1 MLTVTDDIVLCRNN
15 VSLKVYIGFQVTISM
30 EEEVAESTD
39 QNFEVVGGSGRGAIS
54 ALIALIPLAIAGWLW
69 FSFSNIWFVIAGFI
83 IASILYSSVRMNNQ
97 WDEAIILR
105 LGKYVR
111 TVGAGIFF
119 IIPFIETAITRD
131 LRVRT
136 LDIRKQQVITKD
148 NISVGVDAV
157 VFLKVIDTKK
167 SIVNIQNF
175 IYAVKQYSQTTLR
188 NVIGQKMLD
197 ELLVKRENIAN
208 AVKTI
213 VDEQADKWGVDVE
226 GIELQD
232 IELPE
237 DMKRIMARQAEA
249 EREKRGVI
257 IASEG
262 EVEAAKNL
270 KKAADTLMSSKG
282 RVGIRLRELATISD
296 VSQDQ
301 SNTIIFYPTGMGM
314 DSVVSGTA
322 LAQSK
327 RKSNN
332 SK

>member
-1 MLTVTDDIVLCRNN
+1 MDED
-15 VSLKVYIGFQVTISM
+15 
-30 EEEVAESTD
+30 AESSG
-39 QNFEVVGGSGRGAIS
+39 ERIERVGGSGRGAIS
-54 ALIALIPLAIAGWLW
+54 AIVALIPLVITGWLTYTL
-69 FSFSNIWFVIAGFI
+69 SNIWFFVAGFI
-83 IASILYSSVRMNNQ
+83 IATILYSSVRMNNQ
-97 WDEAIILR
+97 WEEAIVLR

-119 IIPFIETAITRD
+119 IIPFVESAISRD

-175 IYAVKQYSQTTLR
+175 IYAVMQYSQTTLR

-197 ELLVKRENIAN
+197 ELLEKRENIAK
-208 AVKTI
+208 AVKAI

-270 KKAADTLMSSKG
+270 KKAADTLMQSKG
-282 RVGIRLRELATISD
+282 KVGIRLRELATISD

-301 SNTIIFYPTGMGM
+301 SNTIVFYPTGLGM
-314 DSVVSGTA
+314 DSLVSGTA
-322 LAQSK
+322 LSQTK
-327 RKSNN
+327 K
-332 SK
+332 KK

>member
-1 MLTVTDDIVLCRNN
+1 MPEDEIETSD
-15 VSLKVYIGFQVTISM
+15 
-30 EEEVAESTD
+30 EEVEM
-39 QNFEVVGGSGRGAIS
+39 VGGSGRGAIS
-54 ALIALIPLAIAGWLW
+54 AIVALVPLAITGWLAYTL
-69 FSFSNIWFVIAGFI
+69 SNMWLLLFGFI
-83 IASILYSSVRMNNQ
+83 LASILYSSVRMNNQ
-97 WDEAIILR
+97 WEEAIVLR

-119 IIPFIETAITRD
+119 IIPFIESAISRD

-157 VFLKVIDTKK
+157 VFLKVVDTKK

-197 ELLVKRENIAN
+197 ELLEKRESIAKS
-208 AVKTI
+208 VKGI
-213 VDEQADKWGVDVE
+213 VDEQSDKWGVDIE

-270 KKAADTLMSSKG
+270 QKAADILMESKG
-282 RVGIRLRELATISD
+282 QIGVRLRELATISD

-301 SNTIIFYPTGMGM
+301 SNTIVFYPTSLGM

-327 RKSNN
+327 KKN
-332 SK
+332 

>member
-1 MLTVTDDIVLCRNN
+1 
-15 VSLKVYIGFQVTISM
+15 M
-30 EEEVAESTD
+30 EEEAAAETSD
-39 QNFEVVGGSGRGAIS
+39 EQVEMIGGSGRGAIS
-54 ALIALIPLAIAGWLW
+54 AIVALVPLAITGWLAYT
-69 FSFSNIWFVIAGFI
+69 FSNMWLLLFGFI
-83 IASILYSSVRMNNQ
+83 LASILYSSVRMNNQ
-97 WDEAIILR
+97 WEEAIVLR

-119 IIPFIETAITRD
+119 IIPFIESAISRD

-157 VFLKVIDTKK
+157 VFLKVVDTKR
-167 SIVNIQNF
+167 SIINIQNF

-197 ELLVKRENIAN
+197 ELLEKRESIAKS
-208 AVKTI
+208 VKGI
-213 VDEQADKWGVDVE
+213 VDEQSDKWGVDIE

-270 KKAADTLMSSKG
+270 QKAADILMESKG
-282 RVGIRLRELATISD
+282 QIGVRLRELATISD

-301 SNTIIFYPTGMGM
+301 SNTIVFYPTSLGM

-327 RKSNN
+327 KKN
-332 SK
+332 

>member
-1 MLTVTDDIVLCRNN
+1 MPEDEIETSD
-15 VSLKVYIGFQVTISM
+15 
-30 EEEVAESTD
+30 EEVEM
-39 QNFEVVGGSGRGAIS
+39 VGGSGRGAIS
-54 ALIALIPLAIAGWLW
+54 AIVALVPLAITGWLAYTL
-69 FSFSNIWFVIAGFI
+69 SNMWLLLFGFI
-83 IASILYSSVRMNNQ
+83 LASILYSSVRMNNQ
-97 WDEAIILR
+97 WEEAIVLR

-119 IIPFIETAITRD
+119 IIPFIESAISRD

-157 VFLKVIDTKK
+157 VFLKVVDTKK

-197 ELLVKRENIAN
+197 ELLEKRESIAKS
-208 AVKTI
+208 VKGI
-213 VDEQADKWGVDVE
+213 VDEQSDKWGVDIE

-270 KKAADTLMSSKG
+270 QKAADILMESKG
-282 RVGIRLRELATISD
+282 QIGVRLRELATISD

-301 SNTIIFYPTGMGM
+301 SNTIVFYPTSLGM

-322 LAQSK
+322 LAMTK
-327 RKSNN
+327 KKN
-332 SK
+332 